1 MEVLPEFLSVEPR
14 VDEAAFIAPG
24 AWVIGDVDIAEGAS
38 VWFGAVVRG
47 DVQQIVI
54 GLIIIVSVAV
64 SILRSRRA

>member
-47 DVQQIVI
+47 MF
-54 GLIIIVSVAV
+54 S
-64 SILRSRRA
+64 RSSSARAPTCRMG